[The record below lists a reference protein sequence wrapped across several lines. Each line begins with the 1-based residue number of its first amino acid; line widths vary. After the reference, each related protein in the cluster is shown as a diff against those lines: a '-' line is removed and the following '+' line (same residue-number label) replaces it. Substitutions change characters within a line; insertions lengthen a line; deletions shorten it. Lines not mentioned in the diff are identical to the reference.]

1 MRGMLIWKM
10 PERGGGVIR
19 LRERSVLHTR
29 FLCAEVARGPRTPA
43 AVVRRRVAA
52 AARRLGKA
60 GVREVVLPEG
70 FAYGEQLKKGGVEPV
85 FTGLIRRAIAADWVR
100 WSLAERGRPAAGG
113 RVAVSAAAL
122 TPEVARTVTE
132 LALRHRYVLVDLPY
146 GGEALAAQ
154 LRKEYG
160 VSLLL
165 SPTQEQLAE
174 VDAAAVF
181 DPGRLEPGPG
191 RLSLYD
197 ETAALPPLSLPPALE
212 EKLPAGASRGQLFSV
227 LREAGALRPGQ
238 LSVGL

>member
-10 PERGGGVIR
+10 PERGGGAVR
-19 LRERSVLHTR
+19 LRERSVLHVR
-29 FLCAEVARGPRTPA
+29 FLCAEVARGPRTPE
-43 AVVRRRVAA
+43 AVVRRRVAS

-60 GVREVVLPEG
+60 GVREIVLPEG
-70 FAYGEQLKKGGVEPV
+70 FASGEQLKKGGVEMVSTAP
-85 FTGLIRRAIAADWVR
+85 LRRAIAADWVR
-100 WSLAERGRPAAGG
+100 WSLAERGRPTAGG

-165 SPTQEQLAE
+165 SPTPEQLAQAE
-174 VDAAAVF
+174 AAAVF
-181 DPGRLEPGPG
+181 DPGRLEMGPG
-191 RLSLYD
+191 RLALYD

-212 EKLPAGASRGQLFSV
+212 EKLPAGVDRGALFSV

>member
-10 PERGGGVIR
+10 PERGGGAVR
-19 LRERSVLHTR
+19 LRERSVLHVR
-29 FLCAEVARGPRTPA
+29 FLCAEVARGPRTPE
-43 AVVRRRVAA
+43 AVARRRVAS
-52 AARRLGKA
+52 AARRLGRA
-60 GVREVVLPEG
+60 GVREIVLPEG
-70 FAYGEQLKKGGVEPV
+70 FAYGEQLNKS
-85 FTGLIRRAIAADWVR
+85 GLERVSTVPLRRAIAADWVR

-165 SPTQEQLAE
+165 APTPEQLAQAE
-174 VDAAAVF
+174 AAAVF
-181 DPGRLEPGPG
+181 DPGRLEMGPG
-191 RLSLYD
+191 RLALYD

-212 EKLPAGASRGQLFSV
+212 EKLPAGVDRGALFSA